1 MGREAFSGVVVM
13 MVGGF
18 VMNVLVSVHG
28 MGVDGDGM
36 DLLLYDVRYRNLVG
50 NFIGRQDFDFFHDR
64 HFNNLDFLNLF
75 CVMLVD
81 GMVWI
86 LNFHVPVTG

>member
-1 MGREAFSGVVVM
+1 M

-18 VMNVLVSVHG
+18 MMNVLITVHG
-28 MGVDGDGM
+28 MGVDGNRV
-36 DLLLYDVRYRNLVG
+36 DLLLYDVWYMHLVG
-50 NFIGRQDFDFFHDR
+50 NLIRRQDFDFFHNR
-64 HFNNLDFLNLF
+64 NFHNLNFLNLF

-86 LNFHVPVTG
+86 LDFHIPVIRVKGY